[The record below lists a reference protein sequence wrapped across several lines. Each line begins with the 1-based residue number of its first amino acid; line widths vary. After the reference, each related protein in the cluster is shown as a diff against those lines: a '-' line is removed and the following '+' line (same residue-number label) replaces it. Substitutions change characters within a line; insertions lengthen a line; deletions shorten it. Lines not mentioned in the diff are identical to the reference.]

1 MTPKDL
7 LLAVFIIVVWGVNFV
22 VIAWGLEG
30 MPPLLMGG
38 LRFLLVASVGS
49 LFFKRP
55 NTPIKWWFAYALP
68 ISFLQ
73 FAFLF
78 SALAFGMPAGLAS
91 LVLQSQALFTLI
103 FASFL
108 LHENIKSHQIL
119 ALVIAALGLSLI
131 AISQDNQNMTAIG
144 FALTLAGAAGW
155 ALGNISARKISQKGY
170 TSNVNLVIWSAWI
183 PPIPFFIF
191 SYFFEGPE
199 VIYQTLTNFSMQSW
213 WALVYLAAVATIMG
227 YGLWG
232 YLLGRYP
239 AAQIA
244 PLTLGVPL
252 VGLTAASI
260 LLSEEITTPQW
271 LGITLVLLGLLTNIF
286 GLKLKKLLNAKRKIV
301 KEH

>member
-7 LLAVFIIVVWGVNFV
+7 FLALFIIVVWGVNFV

-55 NTPIKWWFAYALP
+55 STPFRWWLAYAIP

-108 LHENIKSHQIL
+108 LQENIKSHQIL
-119 ALVIAALGLSLI
+119 ALVIAALGLIII
-131 AISQDNQNMTAIG
+131 AISEDNQSMTAIG

-155 ALGNISARKISQKGY
+155 ALGNISARKISQKGFS
-170 TSNVNLVIWSAWI
+170 SNVNLVIWSAWI

-191 SYFFEGPE
+191 SYFFEGPD
-199 VIYQTLTNFSMQSW
+199 VIYQTLTNFSLQSW

-244 PLTLGVPL
+244 PLTLGVPI
-252 VGLTAASI
+252 VGLTAAAI
-260 LLSEEITTPQW
+260 LLNEEITTPQW
-271 LGITLVLLGLLTNIF
+271 IGITLVLLGLLTNTF
-286 GLKLKKLLNAKRKIV
+286 GSKIRQV
-301 KEH
+301 LTFSRRSS